1 MKLKNN
7 NFIIYLIYLLFK
19 LNIFIKYFKLL

>member
-19 LNIFIKYFKLL
+19 LDILIKYFRLL